1 MSSPGFA
8 PLPTGVPAPAVPVAG
23 LAQLFPVHRIYCVG
37 RNYAAH
43 AREMGADP
51 GRDPPCFFMKPADAI
66 VANDAAVPY
75 PPATSNLHHEVEL
88 VVAIGRGGR
97 DIPDACALEHVYGYA
112 VGNDLTRRD
121 LQARAKAAG
130 EPWDVAKGF
139 DRSAPVSVIHPAE
152 RIGHPARGRIWLEV
166 NGEKRQDAD
175 LRELIFSVSEV
186 VARLS
191 ALYELQPGDLVFTGT
206 PAGVGPLQRGD
217 RVVAGI
223 DGIDTL
229 RTNID

>member
-1 MSSPGFA
+1 MNQHAFA
-8 PLPTGVPAPAVPVAG
+8 PLPSDVPMPTIPVAG
-23 LAQLFPVHRIYCVG
+23 LGTRFPVHRIYCVG

-51 GRDPPCFFMKPADAI
+51 EREPPCFFMKPADAI

-75 PPATSNLHHEVEL
+75 PPATANLHHEVEL

-97 DIPDACALEHVYGYA
+97 DIPDAFALEHVYGYA

-121 LQARAKAAG
+121 LQARAKTAG

-139 DRSAPVSVIHPAE
+139 DRSAPVSAIHAAE
-152 RIGHPARGRIWLEV
+152 RIGHPARGRIWLDV
-166 NGEKRQDAD
+166 NGQRRQDAD
-175 LRELIFSVSEV
+175 LRELIFSVSQV
-186 VARLS
+186 LARLS
-191 ALYELQPGDLVFTGT
+191 ALFELQPGDLVFTGT

-217 RVVAGI
+217 RIVAGI
-223 DGIDTL
+223 DGIDEL
-229 RTNID
+229 RTTIA

>member
-1 MSSPGFA
+1 MSRPGLVE
-8 PLPTGVPAPAVPVAG
+8 LPSALPVPAVRVAG
-23 LAQLFPVHRIYCVG
+23 LAAPFPVHRIYCVG

-51 GRDPPCFFMKPADAI
+51 ERELPCFFMKPADAI
-66 VANDAAVPY
+66 VGNDAVVPY
-75 PPATSNLHHEVEL
+75 PPATTNLHHEVEL
-88 VVAIGRGGR
+88 VVAIGRVGR
-97 DIPDACALEHVYGYA
+97 DVPDAFALEHVYGYA

-139 DRSAPVSVIHPAE
+139 DRSAPVSAIHPVE
-152 RIGHPARGRIWLEV
+152 RIGHPARGRIWLDV
-166 NGEKRQDAD
+166 NGQRRQDAD
-175 LRELIFSVSEV
+175 LRELIYSVSEI

-191 ALYELQPGDLVFTGT
+191 TLFELQPGDLVFTGT

-217 RVVAGI
+217 RIVAGI
-223 DGIDTL
+223 EGIDEL
-229 RTNID
+229 RTTVA